1 MPKKT
6 KKTAEAEPAPMEVE
20 TGEAETKPL
29 PAAIETMRTLVTCT
43 EDHPVDAQSTES
55 RGTFAAHGAGHSG
68 VRRFVVDELLPALAM
83 APCAGDG
90 TESIVFDVAG
100 IKPSLANALRRIML
114 AEVPSMAIEK
124 VWFTD
129 NTSVIPDE
137 MLAHRMGLLPIK
149 VDPDD
154 FEFLKGG
161 KEYAAVDPQKDAI
174 QQQGG
179 ASSST
184 GSGDAAAAAAAEGED
199 EGEDEGY
206 SDTNTLVFHLD
217 VRCVKERDPVSGEER
232 LLHTSVY
239 SGDFEWVPQGNQEE
253 FYADRPPRFV
263 SDRILL
269 AKLREGQHIECECYA
284 LKGVG
289 KDHAK
294 FSPVG
299 TACYRLLPDVRVVGP
314 VPAGKT
320 AHDLAALCPMGV
332 FDVEDGVPVARRPR
346 NCTLCRNCIRHE
358 LGFADT
364 VVLGRVKNH
373 YIFSVE
379 SVGAIPA
386 HNIFVRALDVLD
398 RKCDKILAAL
408 AKL

>member
-6 KKTAEAEPAPMEVE
+6 KKTTEEAAPMEVE
-20 TGEAETKPL
+20 TTEAQEL
-29 PAAIETMRTLVTCT
+29 PAAVETMRTLVTCT

-55 RGTFAAHGAGHSG
+55 RGTYAAHGAAHSG
-68 VRRFVVDELLPALAM
+68 VRRFAVEELLPALAM
-83 APCAGDG
+83 APGAGDG
-90 TESIVFDVAG
+90 VESIVFDVAG

-161 KEYAAVDPQKDAI
+161 KEYAAVDPQKDNI
-174 QQQGG
+174 QNQG
-179 ASSST
+179 S
-184 GSGDAAAAAAAEGED
+184 AAAGAGTAGAEEEGAEAEA

-253 FYADRPPRFV
+253 FYAGRAPRFV

-269 AKLREGQHIECECYA
+269 AKLREGQHIACECYA

-299 TACYRLLPDVRVVGP
+299 TACYRLLPDVRVAGP
-314 VPAGKT
+314 VPAGRT
-320 AHDLAALCPMGV
+320 AHELAALCPMGV
-332 FDVEDGVPVARRPR
+332 IDVEDGAPVARRPR

-364 VVLGRVKNH
+364 VALARVKNH
-373 YIFSVE
+373 YIFSIE

-398 RKCDKILAAL
+398 RKCEKILSAL